1 MLQARPVDSFNLAS
15 PPIVKPTFWARWFAR
30 NPAAIAL
37 QSANG
42 HAPSELGERL
52 GEAAAIWTSHLDLA
66 KNQIQTATADLLLGF
81 TSILDQLDDITR
93 DERAASTGHGA
104 GPGPGTSTGTGTG
117 TGTSKHSGQLL
128 NQRAALLEQC
138 EARLRGLIENFH
150 GFVQSREQVM
160 ASVRSLAGTGQGLLT
175 LVEEV
180 ERLARQTNLLSIN
193 AAIEAARAGPSGR
206 GFAVVAAEVRR
217 LSTESGQTG
226 KHIEDQ
232 VHDFGQRMNT
242 ALSQAASLSE
252 QDASVIGQSEHT
264 INEVVA
270 QVDATVSQLNQRAL
284 DLAARG
290 AVVRGH
296 VQQLMVAFQFQD
308 RVQQILEQVSTS
320 IVAAVS
326 RLQTGLAQGNVPG
339 AAEWAAMLSQ
349 GYTTQEQHAGS
360 ANSASSSNSHSGQS
374 GAASASDDIT
384 FF

>member
-1 MLQARPVDSFNLAS
+1 MLQARPIDPFNLAS

-30 NPAAIAL
+30 NPTPAAHQAA
-37 QSANG
+37 SAS
-42 HAPSELGERL
+42 PSVELGERL
-52 GEAAAIWTSHLDLA
+52 SEAANIWTVHLELA
-66 KNQIQTATADLLLGF
+66 KSQTQVATTDLLQGF

-93 DERAASTGHGA
+93 DEHAASAAH
-104 GPGPGTSTGTGTG
+104 GTGTG
-117 TGTSKHSGQLL
+117 KHSGQVL
-128 NQRAALLEQC
+128 NQRAALLEHC
-138 EARLRGLIENFH
+138 EARLRGLIKNFH

-242 ALSQAASLSE
+242 ALGQAASLSE
-252 QDASVIGQSEHT
+252 QDASVIARSELT

-270 QVDATVSQLNQRAL
+270 QVDATVEQLHQRAL

-326 RLQTGLAQGNVPG
+326 RLQTGLAQGQVPG
-339 AAEWAAMLSQ
+339 AAEWAALLSQ

-360 ANSASSSNSHSGQS
+360 ANSASSTSHPGHS
-374 GAASASDDIT
+374 GAASASDEIT